1 MIKLENITKI
11 LNKKMILDHINFEFE
26 NGKIYGL
33 YGINGSGKTMLL
45 RAIAGL
51 LILDEGSIEIDHR
64 VLNKD
69 IDFPQSIGLIIEN
82 MEMLGNYDAYTN
94 LEILAKIKKLVT
106 QKEIENTLK
115 RVRLD
120 EFGKLKV
127 RKFSLG
133 MKQRLNIA
141 QAIMEEPKYLLL
153 DEPFN
158 ALDDSGREM
167 LYQILKE
174 EKQKG
179 ATIIIAHHYKDE
191 LLKLCDEVIEIKDGK
206 IQ

>member
-1 MIKLENITKI
+1 M
-11 LNKKMILDHINFEFE
+11 
-26 NGKIYGL
+26 
-33 YGINGSGKTMLL
+33 
-45 RAIAGL
+45 
-51 LILDEGSIEIDHR
+51 
-64 VLNKD
+64 
-69 IDFPQSIGLIIEN
+69 
-82 MEMLGNYDAYTN
+82 
-94 LEILAKIKKLVT
+94 
-106 QKEIENTLK
+106 
-115 RVRLD
+115 RLD